1 MYENPLAYRDQK
13 LRSLALAAAVFMP
26 LPAVAYVI
34 SDPALGIGL
43 AALHVIVCW
52 GLAMA
57 GYQLGQRN
65 GKGARFAGGMALI
78 GLGSPALMFLFIH
91 LGEITVGR

>member
-13 LRSLALAAAVFMP
+13 LRSLAIAAAAFIP
-26 LPAVAYVI
+26 LPAVAYVL

-57 GYQLGQRN
+57 GYQLGHRN
-65 GKGARFAGGMALI
+65 GKGARFAAVVALI
-78 GLGSPALMFLFIH
+78 GLCSPAMVLLFLY
-91 LGEITVGR
+91 LGEISIGW